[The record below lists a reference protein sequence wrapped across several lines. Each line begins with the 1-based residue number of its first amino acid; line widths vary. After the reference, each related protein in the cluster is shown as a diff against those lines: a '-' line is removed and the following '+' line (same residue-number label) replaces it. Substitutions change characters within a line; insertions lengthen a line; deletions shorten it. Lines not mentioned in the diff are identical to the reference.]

1 MELKAIKISKY
12 GNTFSMLNS
21 EVSLLEELD
30 LIRTGYYGKEI
41 LACRAYLAA
50 GDAVG
55 YKAAKKSLPALTF
68 SGAFD
73 GAHKRDNLRVYSS
86 LIVIDIDNL
95 DTNLNELKSKLE
107 EDEYIISVWMSP
119 SGNGLKAL
127 IAVDIEPV
135 QHKIAFDQLLDY
147 FKKKYDLDIDK
158 TGSDICRLCYVSY
171 DEDLK
176 IKDDFSVFKITPGE
190 PIEIPQI
197 KTDKA
202 SIVFYDKK
210 DIQINSSYNKR
221 LFLRLLKYLQTRKLS
236 ITKSYED
243 WYRVALAI
251 SNSFNPDLGKRY
263 FLELSRLDENFDE
276 YKCLELLDYCYRH
289 KRDGAISFRTI
300 IFMAKAHGFNE

>member
-1 MELKAIKISKY
+1 MELKAVKISKY
-12 GNTFSMLNS
+12 GNTFSMLN
-21 EVSLLEELD
+21 EQVSLLEELD
-30 LIRTGYYGKEI
+30 LIRTGHYSKEI
-41 LACRAYLAA
+41 LACRVHLTKK
-50 GDAVG
+50 DVVS
-55 YKAAKKSLPALTF
+55 YKAAKKNLPALTF

-95 DTNLNELKSKLE
+95 DTNLHELKSKLM
-107 EDEYIISVWMSP
+107 EDEYIISVWISP

-127 IAVDIEPV
+127 IPINAEPAL
-135 QHKIAFDQLLDY
+135 HKTAFDQLLDY
-147 FKKKYDLDIDK
+147 FKKTYDLDIDK

-176 IKDDFSVFKITPGE
+176 VKNDFSVFEIVPQE
-190 PIEIPQI
+190 PVEIPQT
-197 KTDKA
+197 KSVKA
-202 SIVFYDKK
+202 STTFYDKK
-210 DIQINSSYNKR
+210 KTQLNSSYNKR
-221 LFLRLLKYLQTRKLS
+221 LFLRLVKYLQTRKLS

-251 SNSFNPDLGKRY
+251 SNSFNPDLGNRY

-300 IFMAKAHGFNE
+300 VFMAKAHGFNE